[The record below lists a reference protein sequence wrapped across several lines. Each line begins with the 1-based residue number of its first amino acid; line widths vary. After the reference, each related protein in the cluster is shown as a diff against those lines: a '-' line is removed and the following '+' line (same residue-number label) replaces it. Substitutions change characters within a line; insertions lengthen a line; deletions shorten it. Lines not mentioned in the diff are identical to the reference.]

1 MLPLYRILGNFSFN
15 LNYLSLY
22 VFLLIDTRYVLLTV
36 ATTLAEIITLMVLLL
51 MICYYNNNIIIT
63 AKVFQHLRKL
73 VFLNRR
79 TSSQIITL
87 TMVNSHCSCK
97 LGRGSTFAVR
107 ETASLGQQMLKVTV
121 FWVLI
126 ASWARNL
133 WYTCLCKSI

>member
-79 TSSQIITL
+79 TSSQIITV
-87 TMVNSHCSCK
+87 TMVNSRTANVEGHCILSFDCFMSSK
-97 LGRGSTFAVR
+97 P
-107 ETASLGQQMLKVTV
+107 MIHV
-121 FWVLI
+121 FMQIYLD
-126 ASWARNL
+126 
-133 WYTCLCKSI
+133 